1 MSAVALTKRRL
12 AKRTKRGLTA
22 VAAPPPEPSSA
33 TIDPTDNAA
42 MQTNSVAV
50 PLEETVSAQE
60 PFAFNEEAHME
71 VAEDTDAVAATAA
84 DDGTAS
90 APSPPTRPTDDAQLP
105 PEDAGATDLFS
116 TEPALDTDPA
126 PHVPSE
132 TVEETVAIEPVADAD
147 DGSVAPAATPL
158 AVAAL
163 PTLLPPIDDAMDQ
176 EAAQVE
182 EGDQTTNNKR
192 PRQEEQPDADETRAD
207 DQDTAESAAVAA
219 KPDDGTAL
227 ASSTKKRRRML
238 VPEDEGEV
246 GDGQDETTATAAD
259 DAGDHQQRTDNAV
272 ESEAAADD
280 AGDAGAED
288 SMGQEDDY
296 VTDMDDYRPA
306 VRGLGVIRLSV
317 LIEYMTALVGGG
329 HCLSFDMGTAVP
341 SSRPAIRA
349 TRRIGRTD
357 DGRRFVCGV
366 DWHLS
371 GGDGMVERALPRGA
385 ARSGRGTAF
394 DPYVAMIKS
403 AVATPEIVEPLYDDW
418 APCLFDQRLA
428 RPQDKIVLRFALS
441 DRAER
446 DAACE
451 PLAWLLDDVDA
462 AALPPAGQRV
472 AVHMDAVWRRLH
484 TSPRA
489 FYGTARHARRYR
501 SLVASAVAP
510 ASSPAL
516 PPGVAPAPIAAS
528 S

>member
-12 AKRTKRGLTA
+12 AKRTKRGLAA
-22 VAAPPPEPSSA
+22 VAAPSSEPSSA
-33 TIDPTDNAA
+33 TIGPAD
-42 MQTNSVAV
+42 SVPVQADSAAV
-50 PLEETVSAQE
+50 PLEEAVPAQE

-71 VAEDTDAVAATAA
+71 VAKDTPAVAATAVA
-84 DDGTAS
+84 DDAAAAT
-90 APSPPTRPTDDAQLP
+90 PSPATDGAQLP
-105 PEDAGATDLFS
+105 TEDAGAKGLLS
-116 TEPALDTDPA
+116 PEPALDTDPT
-126 PHVPSE
+126 PHVTSE
-132 TVEETVAIEPVADAD
+132 TVEETTTIEPVTDAGGD
-147 DGSVAPAATPL
+147 SAVIATTPL
-158 AVAAL
+158 AVAASSI
-163 PTLLPPIDDAMDQ
+163 PVPPADEDAMDQ

-182 EGDQTTNNKR
+182 EDQTTNNKR
-192 PRQEEQPDADETRAD
+192 PRGEEQSDDETPVD
-207 DQDTAESAAVAA
+207 DQDTVESVESTAGVA
-219 KPDDGTAL
+219 DDDNETGVAL
-227 ASSTKKRRRML
+227 PLKKRRRML
-238 VPEDEGEV
+238 VPEEEEGE
-246 GDGQDETTATAAD
+246 DRNEESEATAAD
-259 DAGDHQQRTDNAV
+259 DAGDRQQPTDNAV
-272 ESEAAADD
+272 GSEVAESTDD
-280 AGDAGAED
+280 AGTED
-288 SMGQEDDY
+288 SLGQEDDY

-306 VRGLGVIRLSV
+306 VRRLGVIRLFV

-349 TRRIGRTD
+349 TRRLGRTD

-385 ARSGRGTAF
+385 TRSGRGTAF
-394 DPYVAMIKS
+394 DPYVATIKS

-472 AVHMDAVWRRLH
+472 AVHMDAVWRRLD
-484 TSPRA
+484 A
-489 FYGTARHARRYR
+489 FPHAFDGAARHAGRYR
-501 SLVASAVAP
+501 SLMAPAVAP

-516 PPGVAPAPIAAS
+516 PLGTAPIAAS